1 MPRDKRLNIIGGV
14 YHVYT
19 RGIERKELFKDNANR
34 EEFITRLK
42 EALDQTESA
51 CYAWALMPNHV
62 HLMIRTGKG
71 SLSDIARRLFTGY
84 AIYFNARH
92 KRRGYLYQNR
102 YKSILCQEDIYF
114 EELVRYIHLNP
125 LKAKMITTFNQLNKY
140 PWTGHS
146 AIIGNKQRPWQ
157 DVNEVLL
164 CFGTRKKEAISGY
177 CEFIK
182 NGIDQKPMVDF
193 LGGGMVRSAG
203 GWSKL
208 AGMKR
213 KKEYWRG
220 DERIL
225 GDDSFVN
232 RILSEAEERIE
243 RRDKLKREGWDLD
256 KISKKACEALNVDL
270 EAIKRRGKDNSLS
283 QARAL
288 ICYWG
293 RHSLGLS
300 GIEIGEFLN
309 ISKQAVAKNIER
321 GERVAARIE
330 CKLTS

>member
-1 MPRDKRLNIIGGV
+1 MPRDKRLNILGGV

-19 RGIERKELFKDNANR
+19 RGIERKEIFKDNTDK
-34 EEFITRLK
+34 EEFLSRLSD
-42 EALDQTESA
+42 ALDKTKSA

-62 HLMIRTGKG
+62 HLMVRTGKG

-125 LKAKMITTFNQLNKY
+125 VKAKIIPTVNQLDKY

-146 AIIGNKQRPWQ
+146 AIVGNKQHPWQ
-157 DVNEVLL
+157 DINEVLL
-164 CFGTRKKEAISGY
+164 CFGDHKKEAVSCY
-177 CEFIK
+177 REFIK
-182 NGIDQKPMVDF
+182 KGIDQKPMVDF
-193 LGGGMVRSAG
+193 LGGGLVRSAG

-232 RILSEAEERIE
+232 RILNEAEEQIE
-243 RRDKLKREGWDLD
+243 QKDKFRREGWDWDRVVEKVCFALRINEND
-256 KISKKACEALNVDL
+256 LYKKGRNNIYTEAKGLVCYLGN
-270 EAIKRRGKDNSLS
+270 KR
-283 QARAL
+283 
-288 ICYWG
+288 I
-293 RHSLGLS
+293 
-300 GIEIGEFLN
+300 GITASDIAKRLN
-309 ISKQAVAKNIER
+309 ISQPSVSKLIEK
-321 GERVAARIE
+321 GMNLKEKGD
-330 CKLTS
+330 KLLN